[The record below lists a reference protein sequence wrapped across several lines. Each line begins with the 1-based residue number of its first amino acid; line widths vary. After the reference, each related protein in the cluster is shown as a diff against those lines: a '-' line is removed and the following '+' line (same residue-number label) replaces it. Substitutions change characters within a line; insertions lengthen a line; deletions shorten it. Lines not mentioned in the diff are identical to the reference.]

1 MKMGELS
8 KNLECAFTQKNIFKT
23 TSKVLW
29 FARKKLTDLRENW
42 KGKQPLIPEQEEVPQ
57 SREITCT
64 RQGRTVPSTGTLSSL
79 LILDLLPPTEPE
91 KPPLLLS
98 HTQGK

>member
-1 MKMGELS
+1 MKMWELS
-8 KNLECAFTQKNIFKT
+8 KNLECAFTQKNILER

-42 KGKQPLIPEQEEVPQ
+42 KGKQPLSSEQDEAPQ

-64 RQGRTVPSTGTLSSL
+64 KQGRTVPCTGTLSSL
-79 LILDLLPPTEPE
+79 LIPDLLPPTEPE
-91 KPPLLLS
+91 TSPLLLS
-98 HTQGK
+98 NTQCK